1 MVISI
6 ILVYHSPPNPA
17 LGGSVALNLLFLN
30 VIVAVTVYF
39 ICLALYTGKVKIWDS
54 QQEFAHGLIW

>member
-17 LGGSVALNLLFLN
+17 LGGSVVLNLFLN
-30 VIVAVTVYF
+30 VIIAVTVYF
-39 ICLALYTGKVKIWDS
+39 ICLALYISKVKIRDS
-54 QQEFAHGLIW
+54 Q